1 MKLDI
6 FNKKLRR
13 YEYIETKLLWDEGI
27 TANDL
32 AITFS
37 ISRQAAQAVLNEYRH
52 LYPYQMVYNSKL
64 KRHVAKQTFEPV
76 FVRKDA
82 KLFLEYLRGQSLG
95 RYYKEEEDW
104 SDIEI
109 TDVNQKLQT
118 ELDTR
123 NTQIIMT
130 ALRRH
135 KSVAI
140 EYLKKRNVS
149 EKTMFRVISP
159 NHLIFASNRYHI
171 RAYCHIKSAYLDFVL
186 SNIISVE
193 FSPEEWVSSADDMEW
208 NEIVTVRLKPNPALP
223 KETQNAILKR
233 YNTPDG
239 VREIICRKA
248 LIYYIEKSLMINQE
262 DRISLWVP
270 E

>member
-6 FNKKLRR
+6 SNKQLRR

-27 TANDL
+27 TANEL

-37 ISRQAAQAVLNEYRH
+37 ISRQAAQAVLNEYRK
-52 LYPYQMVYNSKL
+52 LYPLQMTYSPNL
-64 KRHVAKQTFEPV
+64 KKHLATDGFTPQ
-76 FVRKDA
+76 FVRKSA
-82 KLFLEYLRGQSLG
+82 KLFLDYLRGQTLG
-95 RYYKEEEDW
+95 QYYKEEEDW

-123 NTQIIMT
+123 NTQIILT

-171 RAYCHIKSAYLDFVL
+171 RAYCHIKLAYLDFVL
-186 SNIISVE
+186 SNILSVE

-208 NEIVTVRLKPNPALP
+208 NEIVTLRLKPNPELP
-223 KETQNAILKR
+223 KDTQNAILKR

-248 LIYYIEKSLMINQE
+248 LIYYIEKSLLINQE
-262 DRISLWVP
+262 DRIPLWMI